1 MADAARRP
9 ASPEAGTA
17 VASADAFQERIR
29 RAVSDRRLKQALS
42 VTTGRLA
49 GGRAAA
55 MAALE
60 HADEVRDA
68 ARRIRAH
75 TIAHLDRYLEQFA
88 TEAARRGTRV
98 HWAETAEA
106 AQRLVVD
113 IARAEGVSLA
123 VKSKSMVSEEVE
135 LNPALEAA
143 GIRVVETDLGE
154 YVVQVGDDR
163 PSHII
168 TPIVHQRR
176 EDVAAL
182 FKAKLGATDDEVRDA
197 AAITAFARR
206 TLREQFLRAGM
217 GISGVNMA
225 VAESGS
231 ICLVTNEGN
240 GRLTTSVPRVHV
252 ALMGLER
259 VVPTAADLGV
269 ILQLLA
275 RSATGQALSV
285 YTNVITGPRRR
296 TVPAGPDAGPAV
308 HEADGPDHLHV
319 IIVDNGRTGL
329 LGSDL
334 AEILYCIRCGACLN
348 VCPVYRHIGGHA
360 YDSVYP
366 GPIGSVV
373 TPGLAGLEAAADLPH
388 ASSLCGAC
396 REVCPVRIDVPRLLL
411 NLRAESAR
419 RELGPAWLRLAMAA
433 YAGVATRPWLYRL
446 AGRLAA
452 RAAAFAARD
461 GRIGRLPGPL
471 AGWTDHRDFPAPV
484 PVPFLARRRGTPS
497 SKGGSA

>member
-9 ASPEAGTA
+9 STPEAGTA
-17 VASADAFQERIR
+17 AASAEAFQERIR
-29 RAVSDRRLKQALS
+29 KAVGDRRLRQALS

-49 GGRAAA
+49 AGRAAA
-55 MAALE
+55 IGSLE

-88 TEAARRGTRV
+88 TEAARRGTQV

-135 LNPALEAA
+135 LNAALEAA
-143 GIRVVETDLGE
+143 DIRVVETDLGE

-182 FKAKLGATDDEVRDA
+182 FKAKLGATDEEVRDA

-231 ICLVTNEGN
+231 VCLVTNEGN
-240 GRLTTSVPRVHV
+240 GRLTTSLPRVHV
-252 ALMGLER
+252 ALMGMER

-269 ILQLLA
+269 VLQLLA

-296 TVPAGPDAGPAV
+296 PAAVGPGTGRAV
-308 HEADGPDHLHV
+308 NEADGPDRLHV

-329 LGSDL
+329 LGSEL

-348 VCPVYRHIGGHA
+348 VCPVYQQVGGHA
-360 YDSVYP
+360 YGSVYP
-366 GPIGSVV
+366 GPIGAVV
-373 TPGLAGLEAAADLPH
+373 TPHLVPLARAA
-388 ASSLCGAC
+388 
-396 REVCPVRIDVPRLLL
+396 RLLL
-411 NLRAESAR
+411 DLRAQSAR
-419 RELGPAWLRLAMAA
+419 RELGPAWLRVGMAA
-433 YAGVATRPWLYRL
+433 FAGVATRPWLYRL
-446 AGRLAA
+446 LGRLAG
-452 RAAAFAARD
+452 RAAAFASRD
-461 GRIGRLPGPL
+461 GRFGRLPGPL
-471 AGWTDHRDFPAPV
+471 AGWTDYRDFPAPV
-484 PVPFLARRRGTPS
+484 PVPFLQRRRTTSS